1 MHQVLPLL
9 LLAPTCLAF
18 VTRPKLIHLR
28 SVRSTTKRYLNIDST
43 VLIAV
48 GDYAAEIEKTV
59 GTEVYTPIFRAGLF
73 LFISGLISAFI
84 AAFIIT
90 KANSWDDIYAEFE
103 RGKESKLIESELSP
117 SPEKKTQSEEPT
129 AASSSS
135 EVLQE
140 VKDLD
145 L

>member
-1 MHQVLPLL
+1 M
-9 LLAPTCLAF
+9 
-18 VTRPKLIHLR
+18 
-28 SVRSTTKRYLNIDST
+28 
-43 VLIAV
+43 LIAV
-48 GDYAAEIEKTV
+48 GDYAAEIEKTF

-73 LFISGLISAFI
+73 LFISGLVSAFI
-84 AAFIIT
+84 AALIIS
-90 KANSWDDIYAEFE
+90 KANSWDDLYAEFE

-117 SPEKKTQSEEPT
+117 SSEKKIQSEEPSS
-129 AASSSS
+129 SSSS

>member
-1 MHQVLPLL
+1 M
-9 LLAPTCLAF
+9 
-18 VTRPKLIHLR
+18 
-28 SVRSTTKRYLNIDST
+28 
-43 VLIAV
+43 

-73 LFISGLISAFI
+73 LFASGLISAFI
-84 AAFIIT
+84 TAFIIS

-103 RGKESKLIESELSP
+103 RGKESKLIESELTP
-117 SPEKKTQSEEPT
+117 SLDQKASSEEQ
-129 AASSSS
+129 SSSS

>member
-1 MHQVLPLL
+1 MHLILALL
-9 LLAPTCLAF
+9 LLAHACYAF
-18 VTRPKLIHLR
+18 MAKPKLTHLQHTHP
-28 SVRSTTKRYLNIDST
+28 TTKRYLTTIDSS

-84 AAFIIT
+84 AAFIIS

-117 SPEKKTQSEEPT
+117 LKEKKTQPEEPS
-129 AASSSS
+129 SSSS

>member
-1 MHQVLPLL
+1 MHLMLALL
-9 LLAPTCLAF
+9 LLAHACSAF
-18 VTRPKLIHLR
+18 MAKPKLTHLQPTHP
-28 SVRSTTKRYLNIDST
+28 TTKRYLTTIDSS

-84 AAFIIT
+84 AAFIIS

-117 SPEKKTQSEEPT
+117 SKEKKTQPEEPS
-129 AASSSS
+129 SSSS